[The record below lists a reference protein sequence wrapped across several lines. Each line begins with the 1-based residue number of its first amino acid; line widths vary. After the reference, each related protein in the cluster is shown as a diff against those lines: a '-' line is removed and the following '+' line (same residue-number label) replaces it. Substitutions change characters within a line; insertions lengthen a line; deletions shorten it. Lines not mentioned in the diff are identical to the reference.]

1 MQVSELKGKLSEAK
15 TTQAKL
21 QTKVDEASMA
31 HKAAEA
37 RAAEL
42 KGQVEQLQFLL
53 DEKHVKSDTLEQQV
67 SGAHATGCCLP
78 LPRFREA

>member
-1 MQVSELKGKLSEAK
+1 
-15 TTQAKL
+15 
-21 QTKVDEASMA
+21 VDEASAA

-42 KGQVEQLQFLL
+42 KGHVEQLQFLL

-67 SGAHATGCCLP
+67 GGAHDICSAYLG
-78 LPRFREA
+78 